1 MRFVPILL
9 LAIALAGCS
18 DPTANSAAAEPK
30 PEPMAEQKVPTPT
43 LQASY
48 EKAKGAFEGEKS
60 ESNEKAYVDAT
71 VAYATAVMAGDGKPS
86 EKYPKAL
93 RLYDEALA
101 LDPENDEAKTNKQLI
116 LDIYQSMGKEPPK

>member
-9 LAIALAGCS
+9 LALALAGCS
-18 DPTANSAAAEPK
+18 DTTANPAAAEPK
-30 PEPMAEQKVPTPT
+30 PEPMAEQKVPAPT

-60 ESNEKAYVDAT
+60 EANEKAYVEAT
-71 VAYATAVMAGDGKPS
+71 VSYATAVMAGDGKPR
-86 EKYPKAL
+86 EKYPEAL

-116 LDIYQSMGKEPPK
+116 LDIYRSMGKEPPK